1 MKDNPD
7 KTTVSDAKHA
17 KFLELAGSR
26 TNKALDAIER
36 IGKLSNR
43 QLYEWEQTE
52 IKKIIKALRE
62 AVAEVESRFASTKGK
77 TGAKFSF

>member
-1 MKDNPD
+1 MEHPSE
-7 KTTVSDAKHA
+7 TIVSGLKHT
-17 KFLELAGSR
+17 KFRDLAAGR

-43 QLYEWEQTE
+43 QHYVWEEAET
-52 IKKIIKALRE
+52 KKIIKVLKQ
-62 AVAEVESRFASTKGK
+62 AVAEVESQFDSPKGK